1 MLVVESSKGVQYSQ
15 KNKENLNFLT
25 ALKLLEILCR
35 LGFEKSYMLSKTGL
49 RGVRLLY
56 KNRTERSYALIYTD
70 NMTDTLIGS
79 IKDGS
84 KTI

>member
-1 MLVVESSKGVQYSQ
+1 M
-15 KNKENLNFLT
+15 
-25 ALKLLEILCR
+25 KLLEILCR
-35 LGFEKSYMLSKTGL
+35 LGFEKSYMLSKMGL

-56 KNRTERSYALIYTD
+56 KNRTERGYAVTE
-70 NMTDTLIGS
+70 NMTADTLIGS